1 MVRSLEALVLAA
13 LLNAAGVVAAFG
25 AEPVALACSADRPT
39 VAIGET
45 VLLKAWAATPP
56 GQTLR
61 YAWEATAGRLE
72 AEGPEARWTLS
83 NLRPGR
89 YAASV
94 RVEGP
99 AGQTAECLLR
109 VIVRQ
114 DPAARLL
121 QESRPLAR
129 ETGSALL
136 LESQGEAAEYGLY
149 SYLLL
154 GSPPAG
160 AVRERYLG
168 VIEAVW
174 RLVPEIARLEAHVP
188 RQELNIA
195 YVPVTSPPPGAVSAE
210 WILEKYDYARARTIL
225 RLLPGTHR
233 DGPYVVSALR
243 PLAAPTPL
251 GPVLFQDLSRVPPH
265 LVSAWVKE
273 FLNQAAQERFWE
285 ERTGQQLA
293 HRLRLTIG
301 VLAAGLPEVRRALDD
316 WIAWVR

>member
-136 LESQGEAAEYGLY
+136 LESQGEAAGYGLY

>member
-1 MVRSLEALVLAA
+1 VVRTLEVLALAA

-39 VAIGET
+39 AAIGET
-45 VLLKAWAATPP
+45 VLLRAWAATAP
-56 GQTLR
+56 GLTLR

-72 AEGPEARWTLS
+72 AEGPAARWTLS

-89 YAASV
+89 YAAAV

-99 AGQTAECLLR
+99 AGRTAECLLR

-114 DPAARLL
+114 DPIGREL
-121 QESRPLAR
+121 PMPR
-129 ETGSALL
+129 ETGSSLL
-136 LESQGEAAEYGLY
+136 FESQGEAVGYGLY

-160 AVRERYLG
+160 AVRDQYLA

-174 RLVPEIARLEAHVP
+174 RLLPQIARLEAHVP

-195 YVPVTSPPPGAVSAE
+195 YLPVTAPPPGAVSAE
-210 WILEKYDYARARTIL
+210 WILEKYDYARARAIL

-233 DGPYVVSALR
+233 DGPYVVSGLK
-243 PLAAPTPL
+243 PLAAPLAP

-265 LVSAWVKE
+265 LVSTWVKE

-293 HRLRLTIG
+293 LRLRLTIG
-301 VLAAGLPEVRRALDD
+301 VLAAGLPEVRRALDN
-316 WIAWVR
+316 WIAWLR

>member
-1 MVRSLEALVLAA
+1 MLAA

-25 AEPVALACSADRPT
+25 AEPVGLACSADRPT

-45 VLLKAWAATPP
+45 VLLKAWAVTPP

-61 YAWEATAGRLE
+61 YAWEATVGRLE

-94 RVEGP
+94 RVEGQ

-121 QESRPLAR
+121 QESRPLPR

-136 LESQGEAAEYGLY
+136 LESQGEAAGYGLY

-168 VIEAVW
+168 VIEAIW

-251 GPVLFQDLSRVPPH
+251 GPALFQDLSRVPPH

-293 HRLRLTIG
+293 NRLRLTIG